1 MCFPFPVLQD
11 AAGVAKA
18 MARAAVKVK
27 CGGTVRRRHAQLAL
41 ILPLFYS
48 IISAEFMWKGFLS
61 SCLPAAW
68 GR

>member
-27 CGGTVRRRHAQLAL
+27 CGGTVRRRQAQLGL
-41 ILPLFYS
+41 VLPLFYCTS
-48 IISAEFMWKGFLS
+48 SAEFM
-61 SCLPAAW
+61 
-68 GR
+68 

>member
-27 CGGTVRRRHAQLAL
+27 CGGTVRRRQAQLGL
-41 ILPLFYS
+41 VLPLFYCTS
-48 IISAEFMWKGFLS
+48 SEEFM
-61 SCLPAAW
+61 
-68 GR
+68 